1 MPAANKNATIHA
13 TVNLVQIDVQ
23 VTDRDGKPLK
33 GLKAEQFSVSED
45 SKLQKIST
53 FDYYDVAAIE
63 TASSQDRAP
72 LTIPIGS
79 VAPPEKLQQQLRDR
93 RLIVLFFDMTSLEPD
108 QLIRSINA
116 ADKFVRTQMTPAD
129 LVGIV
134 YFGNQLRVL
143 ADFTTDKDFLERAI
157 AALRPGAE
165 SQLVGAGG
173 RGVGLGRLFFFERRY
188 RRGVYRGQ
196 HRVQYFQHGSQARGG
211 RVRIGSRRKSCPAA
225 RR

>member
-1 MPAANKNATIHA
+1 MSRPRNYFAAYFLFIGLLGVSAGLATQAQAPQGQVSPSSGPPPPPESPTNKNATIRT

-23 VTDRDGKPLK
+23 VLDRDGKPLK
-33 GLKAEQFSVSED
+33 GLNANQFSVEED
-45 SKLQKIST
+45 GRPQKIST

-63 TASSQDRAP
+63 TAASQGRAP

-79 VAPPEKLQQQLRDR
+79 VAPPEKLQQQLQDR

-129 LVGIV
+129 LVGII

-143 ADFTTDKDFLERAI
+143 ADFTTDKDFLVYR
-157 AALRPGAE
+157 RK
-165 SQLVGAGG
+165 G
-173 RGVGLGRLFFFERRY
+173 RGVIPLLAPF
-188 RRGVYRGQ
+188 
-196 HRVQYFQHGSQARGG
+196 
-211 RVRIGSRRKSCPAA
+211 
-225 RR
+225 